1 MTTFNVPTREDV
13 SENNQAIF
21 DNLNKA
27 LGFVPNIFATLAH
40 SETALSNYLAF
51 SNAKTSFTNKEK
63 EAINLAVSEINKCV
77 YCLSAHTA
85 ISKMNGLSENEV
97 LELRSGKASF
107 NPKLDALAKLAQN
120 ITVNRG
126 ATDAAVL
133 DNFFEVGYT
142 KGDLA
147 DAINLVGEIT
157 ITNYLHRTTQVPVDF
172 PVAVSLEEALA

>member
-40 SETALSNYLAF
+40 SETALSNYLTF
-51 SNAKTSFTNKEK
+51 SNAKTAFTNKEK

-85 ISKMNGLSENEV
+85 ISKMNGLTENEV

-126 ATDAAVL
+126 ATDASVL

-172 PVAVSLEEALA
+172 PVAVSLEETLA